1 MAAIG
6 RSFQTYVW
14 PLLARKPPVD
24 ARRLGLSAYDRSRA
38 SSGRSHQ
45 WDEFLLSGRPVI
57 AWMPVRG
64 CGFM

>member
-1 MAAIG
+1 MGVWRRADGQNNRFGGIDTVAAAD
-6 RSFQTYVW
+6 RFW
-14 PLLARKPPVD
+14 P
-24 ARRLGLSAYDRSRA
+24 GSDRW
-38 SSGRSHQ
+38 HQ